1 MAELS
6 RAGSRVV
13 LEVVLE
19 VVDIRKPLLPDPWGL
34 AVLEAPL
41 VDLASEEAS
50 GAVSTVGE
58 AAVDSGPAFQ
68 IVEAMAEAG
77 EEVLATKAV
86 EGSEVRMD
94 TVRRP
99 MLLLAPVAHALAVLA
114 VLVVLAVVAVVA
126 MGAGVGMGPLDHRI
140 VTVVAVGMTRAV
152 AVAHMM
158 TDPADIVVA
167 AVEAMETVMRRL
179 EEVAATWS
187 R

>member
-1 MAELS
+1 MAGLS

-19 VVDIRKPLLPDPWGL
+19 VVDIRKPLLPDPWAL

-58 AAVDSGPAFQ
+58 AVVDSGVAFQ
-68 IVEAMAEAG
+68 IVEAMVEAG

-94 TVRRP
+94 MVRRP
-99 MLLLAPVAHALAVLA
+99 MHLLAPVAHALAVLA
-114 VLVVLAVVAVVA
+114 VLAVVA

-140 VTVVAVGMTRAV
+140 VTVVVVGMTRAV

-167 AVEAMETVMRRL
+167 AVEAMETVMHRL
-179 EEVAATWS
+179 EEVVATWS

>member
-1 MAELS
+1 MAGLS

-19 VVDIRKPLLPDPWGL
+19 VVDIRKPLLPDPWAL

-50 GAVSTVGE
+50 GAVSTVVE
-58 AAVDSGPAFQ
+58 AVVDSGVAFQ
-68 IVEAMAEAG
+68 IVEAMVEAG
-77 EEVLATKAV
+77 EEVLVTKAV

-94 TVRRP
+94 MVRRP

-114 VLVVLAVVAVVA
+114 VLAVVAVVA

-140 VTVVAVGMTRAV
+140 VTVVVVGMTRAV
-152 AVAHMM
+152 AVAHMK

-179 EEVAATWS
+179 EEVVATWS

>member
-1 MAELS
+1 MAGLS

-19 VVDIRKPLLPDPWGL
+19 VVDIRKPLLPDPWAL

-58 AAVDSGPAFQ
+58 AVVDSGVAFQ
-68 IVEAMAEAG
+68 IVEAMVEAG

-94 TVRRP
+94 MVRRP
-99 MLLLAPVAHALAVLA
+99 MHLLAPVAHALAVLA
-114 VLVVLAVVAVVA
+114 VLAVVA

-140 VTVVAVGMTRAV
+140 VTVVVVGMTRAV

>member
-1 MAELS
+1 MAGLS

-13 LEVVLE
+13 LEVVSE
-19 VVDIRKPLLPDPWGL
+19 VVDIRKPLLPDPWAL

-58 AAVDSGPAFQ
+58 AVVDSGVAFQ
-68 IVEAMAEAG
+68 IVEAMVEAG

-94 TVRRP
+94 MVRRP
-99 MLLLAPVAHALAVLA
+99 MHLLAPVAHALAVLA
-114 VLVVLAVVAVVA
+114 VLAVVA

-140 VTVVAVGMTRAV
+140 VTVVVVGMTRAV